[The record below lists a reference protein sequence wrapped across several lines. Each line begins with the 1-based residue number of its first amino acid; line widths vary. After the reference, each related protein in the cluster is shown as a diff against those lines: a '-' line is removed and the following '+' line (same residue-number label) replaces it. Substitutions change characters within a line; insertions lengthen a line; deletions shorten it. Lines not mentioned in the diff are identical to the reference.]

1 MTAMTQITNLLI
13 GTVFSLAI
21 GILWLRFLLQLV
33 RADFYNPV
41 SQWIVKVTNPILDPI
56 QKVIPVYKGWNI
68 GALAVIFLLQMVSMT
83 LASLIVYQSTMPPI
97 WLLMA
102 TVFQLLYMITEFY
115 FWLLIISVVL
125 SWVSPGYT
133 PFGALVAQLA
143 EPALAPFRKIL
154 PPMGGLDLSPIV
166 AFLAI
171 QIVQIL
177 LNSVFSQFKYAGL
190 LS

>member
-97 WLLMA
+97 WLLIA